1 MSEIHYAPE
10 GAEAGTARRA
20 MIDSQL
26 RTCGVNEPWVL
37 SALASVAREDYV
49 PVEYRAAAYIDRAV
63 PMGQGRA
70 LPAPLFHGKL
80 LGAAEPLASDKVLV
94 VTAGSDYLAAVVGK
108 LNSNVDKI
116 DVAALSGG
124 LPGTGYTLILI
135 DGAAGEV
142 PAVLTDALAAEGRIV
157 TGTIQKGITR
167 LTIGRK
173 VGGTVSYLPLAEIG
187 IPAIAELAAP
197 KSWSF

>member
-10 GAEAGTARRA
+10 GAEAGSARRA

-49 PVEYRAAAYIDRAV
+49 PAESRAAAYIDRAV
-63 PMGQGRA
+63 PLGDGRA

-80 LGAAEPLASDKVLV
+80 LGAAEPRNSDKVLV
-94 VTAGSDYLAAVVGK
+94 VTAGSDYLAAVIARLTG
-108 LNSNVDKI
+108 NVDKI
-116 DVAALSGG
+116 DAAALGGG
-124 LPGTGYTLILI
+124 LPGTGYSLIVI

-142 PAVLTDALAAEGRIV
+142 PAVLADALAADGRIV
-157 TGTIQKGITR
+157 TGLVDKGISR
-167 LTIGRK
+167 LAIGRK
-173 VGGTVSYLPLAEIG
+173 VAGTVSYLPLADLG

-197 KSWSF
+197 KHWSF

>member
-63 PMGQGRA
+63 PMGHGRA

-80 LGAAEPLASDKVLV
+80 LGAAEPVASDKVLV
-94 VTAGSDYLAAVVGK
+94 VTAGSDYLAAVMAKLAGK
-108 LNSNVDKI
+108 VDKI
-116 DVAALSGG
+116 DAADLAKG
-124 LPGTGYTLILI
+124 LPGSGYTLIAI

-142 PAVLTDALAAEGRIV
+142 PAAITDALAPDGRIV
-157 TGTIQKGITR
+157 TGLVQKNVTR
-167 LTIGRK
+167 LALGRK
-173 VGGTVSYLPLAEIG
+173 AGGAVSYLPLAEIG

-197 KSWSF
+197 KHWSF

>member
-1 MSEIHYAPE
+1 MSEIQYAPQ

-63 PMGQGRA
+63 PMGHGRA

-80 LGAAEPLASDKVLV
+80 LGAAAPLASDKVLV
-94 VTAGSDYLAAVVGK
+94 VTAGSDYLAAVVAK
-108 LNSNVDKI
+108 LAGSVDKV
-116 DVAALSGG
+116 DVANLAAG
-124 LPGTGYTLILI
+124 LPGSGYSLILI
-135 DGAAGEV
+135 DGAAGVV
-142 PAVLTDALAAEGRIV
+142 PAALVDALAEGGRIV
-157 TGTIQKGITR
+157 TGLVEKNVTR
-167 LTIGRK
+167 LALGRK
-173 VGGTVSYLPLAEIG
+173 VSGAVSYLPLADLG
-187 IPAIAELAAP
+187 IPAIAEFAAP
-197 KSWSF
+197 KHWSF

>member
-1 MSEIHYAPE
+1 MSEIQYAPQ

-63 PMGQGRA
+63 PMGHGRA

-80 LGAAEPLASDKVLV
+80 LGAAEPVASDKVLV
-94 VTAGSDYLAAVVGK
+94 VTAGSDYLAAVMAKLAGK
-108 LNSNVDKI
+108 VDKI
-116 DVAALSGG
+116 DAADLAKG
-124 LPGTGYTLILI
+124 LPGSGYTLIAI

-142 PAVLTDALAAEGRIV
+142 PAAITDALAPDGRIV
-157 TGTIQKGITR
+157 TGLVQKNVTR
-167 LTIGRK
+167 LALGRK
-173 VGGTVSYLPLAEIG
+173 AGGAVSYLPLAEIG

-197 KSWSF
+197 KHWSF